1 MKTDILQWSRGK
13 KWLAIL
19 SVYLLIGLWQTGIY
33 VADNLANGEPAR
45 LGIILFEEIIA
56 AMCAFSLV
64 PALLA
69 FFRRVPFKRGAI
81 LRKLPLYLLVWLG
94 YGVMLTILLYSSRTV
109 AFKVFDLG
117 TYHYGAILPRMAMET
132 IKQFFVF
139 WIIYFIRL
147 FFITLYESE
156 QERLRALSLQQQLT
170 KARLQ
175 TLQMQ
180 LNPHFLFNTLN
191 VISST
196 MYDDVKT
203 ADKMIA
209 NLSDLLRRTLDGVNW
224 EEHPLRKELEL
235 LALYGDTM
243 KQRFREKL
251 ALRTDIAP
259 ETLDALIPG
268 FILQPL
274 VENSIQYCMDRSKT
288 AAVDIVAR
296 RSDNELLITV
306 SDDGPG
312 IDEDLDK
319 VTKSGIGLSN
329 IIERLDTLYGNAQ
342 KLEIQNLQQGG
353 LKVTMHIPFH
363 LTPVRIQDADKR

>member
-1 MKTDILQWSRGK
+1 MKTDILQWSRRK
-13 KWLAIL
+13 KWLVIL
-19 SVYLLIGLWQTGIY
+19 AVYMLIGLWQAGVY
-33 VADNLANGEPAR
+33 VADNLATGKPAR

-56 AMCAFSLV
+56 ALCVFSLV
-64 PALLA
+64 PFLLV
-69 FFRRVPFKRGAI
+69 FFKRLPLARGVI
-81 LRKLPLYLLVWLG
+81 LQRLPLYLLVWII
-94 YGVMLTILLYSSRTV
+94 YGVTLTALLYSTRTV
-109 AFKVFDLG
+109 AYSVFDLG
-117 TYHYGAILPRMAMET
+117 PYHYGAILPRMAMET

-196 MYDDVKT
+196 MYDDVKI

-224 EEHPLRKELEL
+224 DEHPLRKELEL

-274 VENSIQYCMDRSKT
+274 VENSIQYCMERSKT

-319 VTKSGIGLSN
+319 ITKTGIGLSN
-329 IIERLDTLYGNAQ
+329 IIERLDTLYGSSQ
-342 KLEIQNLQQGG
+342 KLEIQNLPQGG
-353 LKVTMHIPFH
+353 LRVAMHIPFH
-363 LTPVRIQDADKR
+363 LVPVKLQEAD